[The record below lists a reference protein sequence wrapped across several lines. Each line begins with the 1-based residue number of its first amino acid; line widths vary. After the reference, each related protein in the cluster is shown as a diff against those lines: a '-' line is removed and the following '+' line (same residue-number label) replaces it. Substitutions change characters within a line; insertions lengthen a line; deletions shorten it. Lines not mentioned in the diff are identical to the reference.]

1 MEKVNKMK
9 IEYFDEH
16 KAKEIAI
23 QIIDTA
29 SQFDNEEAKYQ
40 SLVGL
45 IAMELVRAFKSGEK
59 IAL

>member
-1 MEKVNKMK
+1 MK
-9 IEYFDEH
+9 IEYFDEN